1 MIETTTRRRLS
12 WWRRKCRLQHR
23 GRDGA
28 VPAYIF
34 LDYPRRG
41 TEYQNGAAKS
51 LWTTATTH
59 RFWCVIKFWAW
70 LMPQAWKIKNAPKSC
85 LPKFGYVCPPNFCCT
100 MYTGPIQRA
109 LKKKHPRARSC
120 MACSRGQRS
129 NRLQIE
135 SGRGSEEGGRH
146 SSL

>member
-1 MIETTTRRRLS
+1 
-12 WWRRKCRLQHR
+12 
-23 GRDGA
+23 
-28 VPAYIF
+28 
-34 LDYPRRG
+34 
-41 TEYQNGAAKS
+41 
-51 LWTTATTH
+51 
-59 RFWCVIKFWAW
+59 
-70 LMPQAWKIKNAPKSC
+70 MPQAWKIKNAPKSC

-146 SSL
+146 SSLQHSQEDPSVDILRGRVASSEALGTSYQSVAELPSASPLDTPCPRLSELPGKREENKFRVRT